1 MHATVGDR
9 VRIHGRT
16 VGAAERVGEVIEVRG
31 SEESPLLVVRYDDG
45 QRPSSRPEATA
56 RSCTRDDG
64 LTARA
69 GRGVGRFVVVVD

>member
-31 SEESPLLVVRYDDG
+31 SEENPLLVVRYDDG
-45 QRPSSRPEATA
+45 HETILAPGGDCEI
-56 RSCTRDDG
+56 
-64 LTARA
+64 LHA
-69 GRGVGRFVVVVD
+69 G